1 MSLTRPQISQI
12 TLEYTGCENAGANF
26 TATTEGTFTDLP
38 NFYYELK
45 SGDEKLN
52 FDKPQ
57 WSFLS
62 DAGNA
67 DPSKRMQCRLK
78 FELPADFKHPV
89 FVYYKLTNY
98 YQNHRRYVQS
108 LNADQLRGK
117 AVSAAALRNSNCKPL
132 DALGDKPIYPC
143 GLIANSVFNG
153 TSSLLHEVESRL
165 LVGQLGLLR
174 SAVFTFL

>member
-1 MSLTRPQISQI
+1 MSLTRWQISQI

-38 NFYYELK
+38 NFFYELK
-45 SGDEKLN
+45 SGDDKLA
-52 FDKPQ
+52 FATPQ

-62 DAGNA
+62 DEANA

-78 FELPADFKHPV
+78 FQLPADFKHPV

-117 AVSAAALRNSNCKPL
+117 AISASALRNSNCKPL

>member
-1 MSLTRPQISQI
+1 LNLIRPQISQI

-38 NFYYELK
+38 KFYYELRA
-45 SGDEKLN
+45 SDEKLS
-52 FDKPQ
+52 FARPQ

-62 DAGNA
+62 DPGNA
-67 DPSKRMQCRLK
+67 DPSKYMQCRLK

-108 LNADQLRGK
+108 LNADQLKGK
-117 AVSAAALRNSNCKPL
+117 AISAAALRSSSCKPL
-132 DALGDKPIYPC
+132 DTLGDKPIYPC

-153 TSSLLHEVESRL
+153 TWWLHEVESWPH
-165 LVGQLGLLR
+165 VGQLGLQ
-174 SAVFTFL
+174 

>member
-1 MSLTRPQISQI
+1 LSLICPQISQI

-38 NFYYELK
+38 KFFYELK
-45 SGDEKLN
+45 SGD
-52 FDKPQ
+52 DKRSFARPQ
-57 WSFLS
+57 WSFLFDS
-62 DAGNA
+62 GNP
-67 DPSKRMQCRLK
+67 DLSRQMQCRLK
-78 FELPADFKHPV
+78 FQLPADFIHPV

-117 AVSAAALRNSNCKPL
+117 AISASALRSTSCKPL
-132 DALGDKPIYPC
+132 DAVGDKPIYPC

-153 TSSLLHEVESRL
+153 T
-165 LVGQLGLLR
+165 
-174 SAVFTFL
+174 